1 MKLALATLPLLS
13 LYSPIVNANTY
24 GLGKSWLIGQGSTSS
39 IQKVTTT
46 LNPGFPPS
54 NQTGSLKLYPA
65 SSNGTGDLLMT
76 SVESWSDQS
85 WCGGT
90 VDQCNQKATFGQ
102 FAPLNAN
109 ESLTI
114 VFERSS
120 DGSNW
125 TQSAIV
131 NDQVVSQVGQHVVCL
146 LRHLSFPSG
155 PMTLFGMTTECNDN
169 CAMTISPQT
178 YSDTTIEL
186 SAPDLSWNST
196 AVDGSQVYGGEG
208 VTNISEQAPTVVT
221 GLSSQDG
228 QVWTV
233 EEIMIPAL
241 D

>member
-24 GLGKSWLIGQGSTSS
+24 GLGKSWLIGQGSTST

-90 VDQCNQKATFGQ
+90 VDQWCIRTQVYSNQKATFGQ

-131 NDQVVSQVGQHVVCL
+131 NDQVVSQ
-146 LRHLSFPSG
+146 LSFPSG